1 MDGCRP
7 SGFAA
12 DNVGHRPLIRPAAR
26 LCRRRR
32 RPDPPQDLRRNKVA
46 RIEHRA
52 LASPGQNRHSRTR
65 LAADDTGA
73 PRSDE
78 AVAPRCRGGD
88 LAETVSRHCAILT
101 CRCCMIGRF
110 HISSCA
116 RMTRWRRRSTTRSQ
130 SAAELAAAY
139 DYQHAQRYGQRV
151 SRATVTANR
160 YKRPTAHGVRNRPR
174 AEGIVGATPP
184 DLSQGGDRIPNHRPR
199 FFFRA
204 TRVAGIDGRPR

>member
-1 MDGCRP
+1 VDGCRP

-26 LCRRRR
+26 LCRRR

-78 AVAPRCRGGD
+78 AVAPRRRGGD

-160 YKRPTAHGVRNRPR
+160 YKTPNSARSPESTSCRRHSGRYPTRLKP
-174 AEGIVGATPP
+174 
-184 DLSQGGDRIPNHRPR
+184 GG
-199 FFFRA
+199 
-204 TRVAGIDGRPR
+204 